1 MRYRVD
7 FFKEGGK
14 WYTDEEIIIP
24 PSLISQADEF
34 NTNGEWGKAI
44 YEIRR
49 FVIDT
54 LTRGLRSYKGMHA
67 VVTVPEDDDY
77 LAYPLMIPASE
88 RR

>member
-1 MRYRVD
+1 MKYRVD

-14 WYTDEEIIIP
+14 WYTDEEIILP
-24 PSLISQADEF
+24 DSLVRQADEF
-34 NTNGEWGKAI
+34 NANEEWGKAI
-44 YEIRR
+44 YEIRKLVTDQLIYG
-49 FVIDT
+49 FQ
-54 LTRGLRSYKGMHA
+54 GYKGMHA

>member
-1 MRYRVD
+1 MIYRVD

-24 PSLISQADEF
+24 PSLIRQADEF
-34 NTNGEWGKAI
+34 NSNKEWGRAS
-44 YEIRR
+44 YEIRK
-49 FVIDT
+49 FVKDT
-54 LTRGLRSYKGMHA
+54 LIHGLQHYKGMHA

-77 LAYPLMIPASE
+77 LVYPLMIPASE